1 MIRSNRSRRAT
12 VKARS
17 IATHAAARI
26 ARNGT
31 GTLASHAM
39 AQGLSHRDAA
49 SMVGTLRKVAVK
61 LAIVGTAGRVHAG
74 RVMRNCRRFS
84 PTEVAVIAVNY
95 RPRRAEFKLVAA
107 RLALAA

>member
-17 IATHAAARI
+17 TATRAAARI
-26 ARNGT
+26 HRTGT
-31 GTLASHAM
+31 GTLAAHAM

-49 SMVGTLRKVAVK
+49 SMVGTLRKVAAK
-61 LAIVGTAGRVHAG
+61 LGLTGTAGRVHAG
-74 RVMRNCRRFS
+74 RHMRDCRRFS
-84 PTEVAVIAVNY
+84 AAEVALIALSY
-95 RPRRAEFKLVAA
+95 RPRRAEFKVVAA